1 MQKRTLGKSD
11 IVVSEIGFGCMGMSE
26 FYGPSDDEVSL
37 QTLARATELGVT
49 FFDTADM
56 YGSGHNETLL
66 GGFCKGQRDKLV
78 IATKF
83 GIVREPGK
91 YERCVDNSPAYIAAA
106 CDASL
111 KRLGVEV
118 IDLYYAHRINPD
130 QPIEETVGAM
140 ADLVKAGKVRAL
152 GLSEVSEATLRRA
165 AAVHPI
171 AAVQSEYSLWTRD
184 IEAEVLP
191 ACRELGVS
199 LVAYSPLG
207 RGMLTGAFNKDTQLA
222 DSDFRRNNP
231 RFQGENFDANLRLV
245 EVLNGLASEKG
256 CTAGQLA
263 LAWLLH
269 QGPDIV
275 PIPGTRR
282 IKYLEEN
289 VAAASVQLSPQDIER
304 ISAAMPAGVAAGERY
319 TPAGMVGVN
328 V

>member
-37 QTLARATELGVT
+37 QTLARATELDVT

-152 GLSEVSEATLRRA
+152 GLSEVSAATLRRA

-191 ACRELGVS
+191 ACRELGVTD
-199 LVAYSPLG
+199 G
-207 RGMLTGAFNKDTQLA
+207 
-222 DSDFRRNNP
+222 DFRRNNP

-256 CTAGQLA
+256 CTVGQLA

-319 TPAGMVGVN
+319 TAAGMVGVN